1 MAVSA
6 GVAWAAA
13 DAMQAKATSDAAQ
26 AGRYEEEATT
36 DTAEVEEDEAT
47 VSSVEWFLGLCLEL
61 T

>member
-1 MAVSA
+1 
-6 GVAWAAA
+6 
-13 DAMQAKATSDAAQ
+13 MQAKATSDAAQ

-47 VSSVEWFLGLCLEL
+47 VSSVSLVSWTVLREL

>member
-1 MAVSA
+1 
-6 GVAWAAA
+6 
-13 DAMQAKATSDAAQ
+13 MQAKATSDAAQ

-47 VSSVEWFLGLCLEL
+47 VSSVEWFLGLYLEL